1 LLLLYKYKREH
12 LRVIPC
18 NLHTLKHFAELLAL
32 VVKGHLEEKPT
43 EDIMRGYMR
52 RFTSGY
58 KRDTGICILKQIRKT
73 ATNVSVTSR
82 DYYYL
87 LL

>member
-1 LLLLYKYKREH
+1 VTPCD
-12 LRVIPC
+12 LR
-18 NLHTLKHFAELLAL
+18 TLKHFAELLASAAE
-32 VVKGHLEEKPT
+32 GHLEEKPT
-43 EDIMRGYMR
+43 EDTVRGYMR

-58 KRDTGICILKQIRKT
+58 ERDTGICIPEQMRKT

-82 DYYYL
+82 DHHRL